1 MVNMK
6 GDAMPLFHLNQK
18 LTQGKWERFFSEV
31 YFARFVFC
39 STERF
44 VFGDQGLTG
53 AQSALLSGL
62 CSRLVLVRD
71 ALAWGFRPT
80 VEPEPCS
87 CSLLHG
93 GGRMVL

>member
-1 MVNMK
+1 MGEV
-6 GDAMPLFHLNQK
+6 
-18 LTQGKWERFFSEV
+18 FSEV
-31 YFARFVFC
+31 YFAGFVFC

-53 AQSALLSGL
+53 SQSALLSGL

-87 CSLLHG
+87 CSLLRG
-93 GGRMVL
+93 GGRMVS

>member
-1 MVNMK
+1 MEMQCLYFKLYFEPKVNPREM
-6 GDAMPLFHLNQK
+6 G
-18 LTQGKWERFFSEV
+18 EVFSEV
-31 YFARFVFC
+31 YFSGFVFC

-53 AQSALLSGL
+53 SQSALLSGL

-87 CSLLHG
+87 CSLLRG
-93 GGRMVL
+93 GGRMVS